1 MVMMLVGLGLF
12 VAIHVVAS
20 LRGLRADLIARL
32 GEVGYRGLFSL
43 VATAGVL
50 LTAFGYDAWRAAGP
64 AVLWDPPRFLTHIT
78 MLLMLLASIAAA
90 AAYVPSHIKAKLK
103 HPLLVAV
110 KTWAFAHLLV
120 NGDVASMVLFASV
133 LAWAVYD
140 RISLK
145 KRGNPLPVAPK
156 GWGGDALA
164 VVLGLVLFAGLAYL
178 FHPYVVG
185 VPVMG

>member
-20 LRGLRADLIARL
+20 LREVRAGLIARL
-32 GEVGYRGLFSL
+32 GEGPYKGLFSV
-43 VATAGVL
+43 VAAAGVL
-50 LTAFGYDAWRAAGP
+50 LTAFGYEAWRTAGP
-64 AVLWDPPRFLTHIT
+64 AIVWNPPQGMRHLT
-78 MLLMLLASIAAA
+78 MLLMLLAAIAAA
-90 AAYVPSHIKAKLK
+90 AAYVPSHIKAALK

-110 KTWAFAHLLV
+110 KTWALAHLLV
-120 NGDVASMVLFASV
+120 NGDIASMVLFGSV

-164 VVLGLVLFAGLAYL
+164 VALGLVLYAGLAYL